1 MAEETPQSFASK
13 KTAAGIVAILLGAL
27 GIHKFMLGMKKP
39 GLIMLL
45 VSVLTCGIGAAP
57 MGIIGLVE
65 GIMYLTKSDEDFY
78 QLYYVQKKEWF

>member
-13 KTAAGIVAILLGAL
+13 KVAAGICGILLGTL
-27 GIHKFMLGMKKP
+27 GIHKFVLGMKKP

-45 VSVLTCGIGAAP
+45 VSILTCGIGAVP
-57 MGIIGLVE
+57 MSIIGLVE